1 MDIQAKKQELFLSCE
16 RLVNGEKQE
25 LEIKIKEEIE
35 KQITQEIEEYIRKTR
50 IHISKKVWEIRKGI
64 L

>member
-1 MDIQAKKQELFLSCE
+1 MDIQAKKQELFSSCE

-25 LEIKIKEEIE
+25 LEIKIKEKKE

-50 IHISKKVWEIRKGI
+50 IHISKKM
-64 L
+64 